1 MEGLVAHAPMTDLLR
16 ERGVFERHP
25 FFLVDV
31 GCAGGIDEAWRAFGP
46 TLVSRG
52 YDTDV
57 EACEEA
63 QAREPFA
70 NVLYQPR
77 YVGLPEGHP
86 FVERLEAEAVR
97 WPNTNIW
104 GRVTAGHLAAR
115 QQQAAASQPASRT
128 ADPADI
134 LGVDAI
140 VREEHLTTVD
150 FIKVDVDGPD
160 FEVLESAREVLTER
174 QVLAVGLEVNWFG
187 SASPSEHTFHNTDLF
202 MRQQGYELFGV
213 TVRAYSR
220 TDLPSPFAY
229 DVFAQTRFG
238 QPYQGDAIYV
248 RDLAAPYHEE
258 LAAAY
263 PADKLIK
270 LACVYELIGLPDCAA
285 EVINHFR
292 SRLDD
297 FGDAE
302 PLLDA
307 LTPPLLGEQ
316 LSYREYLARF
326 EAKPHLF
333 LPSSESDLTSTS
345 A

>member
-1 MEGLVAHAPMTDLLR
+1 MTDLLR
-16 ERGVFERHP
+16 QRGVFEHHP
-25 FFLVDV
+25 LVLVDV

-46 TLVSRG
+46 TLVARG

-57 EACEEA
+57 DACEEA
-63 QAREPFA
+63 QAREPFG
-70 NVLYQPR
+70 NVLYQAR

-86 FVERLEAEAVR
+86 FVERRQAEAAR

-115 QQQAAASQPASRT
+115 QLGVVASQSARRT
-128 ADPADI
+128 ADPTDV

-140 VREEHLTTVD
+140 VREEQLPTVD
-150 FIKVDVDGPD
+150 FVKVDVDGPD
-160 FEVLESAREVLTER
+160 FEVLESAREVLAEQ

-187 SASPSEHTFHNTDLF
+187 SASPTENTFHNTDLF
-202 MRQQGYELFGV
+202 MRQQGYDLFGV

-220 TDLPSPFAY
+220 TDLPAPFAY

-258 LAAAY
+258 LAASY
-263 PADKLIK
+263 PPDKLIK

-285 EVINHFR
+285 EVISYFR
-292 SRLDD
+292 PRLDD
-297 FGDAE
+297 FGDIE

-307 LTPPLLGEQ
+307 LTPPFLGEQ
-316 LSYREYLARF
+316 LTYREYLARF
-326 EAKPHLF
+326 EAEPHLF
-333 LPSSESDLTSTS
+333 LPSSESAMTSTS